1 MSMMT
6 LSERAA
12 CTSPSRIARVT
23 CGVLLLGC
31 AWISGC
37 ALLSGCAGSQPRA
50 ETQASISE
58 SAPEPVELEAAPE
71 CVNDQDQRVRCLA
84 DSDCCAGF
92 VCGKDPELN
101 QDLSYCIYAGGG

>member
-12 CTSPSRIARVT
+12 CTSPSRAARVI
-23 CGVLLLGC
+23 CGVLILGGV
-31 AWISGC
+31 W
-37 ALLSGCAGSQPRA
+37 LSGCAGSQPRT

-58 SAPEPVELEAAPE
+58 SPPEPVEIEAAPE